1 MYPVNVSSGFPR
13 SCRKRGRTLGMKLD
27 LNWDLGTQCEGN
39 MADKVEFVSD
49 EEIPMV
55 ESVKSSLDIS
65 ASRVCMIVHVL

>member
-1 MYPVNVSSGFPR
+1 MGP
-13 SCRKRGRTLGMKLD
+13 KT
-27 LNWDLGTQCEGN
+27 GN

-55 ESVKSSLDIS
+55 ESVTSSLDIS